1 MEIKKYIS
9 VGVCTA
15 LVLTAGLVRIERQD
29 VKVRTKGKETQISS
43 VRELGEVLSAFAGE
57 AEIFAPYQDV
67 EKTLTESVSATAV
80 SPVALT
86 GAGVKS
92 AKITVETAW
101 DYGYHRSESGNSV
114 WRDEGATEKATYYF
128 SEEADYFTVEGTYWF
143 KNNESVEKDKK
154 NCKGAIDYVTEWYKD
169 DTRALVRINKIEND
183 SQGTLTIE
191 GVTAETEIGTDKLAG
206 IPFGKWLNVADLAA
220 VIGKAEASGENVY
233 SSIGYK
239 SANVL
244 KAFGNIFTAHSS
256 EFKEKGGEYSFVE
269 TNPIDG
275 LENLTIAETLSQ
287 TVFGFG
293 FDHDRGDFG
302 QSSSGATSL
311 RIAKNKKPTLYSD
324 YYMRVGGRLG
334 EPDHNA
340 NVKTQIAVENVNC
353 TVVKK
358 LKSPKL
364 GTIDSTALTAN

>member
-15 LVLTAGLVRIERQD
+15 LLLTAGLVRIERQD

-57 AEIFAPYQDV
+57 AEIFAPYKDV
-67 EKTLTESVSATAV
+67 GKTLTESVSATAV

-86 GAGVKS
+86 SWGVKS
-92 AKITVETAW
+92 AKITLDTTW
-101 DYGYHRSESGNSV
+101 DYGYYRSESGNSV
-114 WRDEGATEKATYYF
+114 WLDVGATEQATYYF

-183 SQGTLTIE
+183 SQGSLNID
-191 GVTAETEIGTDKLAG
+191 GVTAETKIGTDKLAG

-220 VIGKAEASGENVY
+220 VVATAEASGENVY
-233 SSIGYK
+233 SSIVYQ

-275 LENLTIAETLSQ
+275 FDDITIAETLSQ
-287 TVFGFG
+287 TAFGFG
-293 FDHDRGDFG
+293 FNRELGDYG

-311 RIAKNKKPTLYSD
+311 RIAKNKTPTLYSD
-324 YYMRVGGRLG
+324 YYMSVDRLD
-334 EPDHNA
+334 EPRHTA
-340 NVKTQIAVENVNC
+340 NVKTQISVENVNC

-358 LKSPKL
+358 LKSPKVA
-364 GTIDSTALTAN
+364 TIDGVAFIAG